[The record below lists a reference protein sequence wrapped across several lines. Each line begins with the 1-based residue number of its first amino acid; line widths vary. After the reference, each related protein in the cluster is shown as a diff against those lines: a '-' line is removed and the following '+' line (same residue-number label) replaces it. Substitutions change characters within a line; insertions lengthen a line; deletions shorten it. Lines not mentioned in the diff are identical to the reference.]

1 MNASDSIKD
10 TLRQIP
16 ELPGIYKMLDS
27 GRNIIYIG
35 KSKCLKK
42 RVKSYFV
49 NSPKW
54 EKVTR
59 MVSMIKEIE
68 YIVTD
73 THLEARMLE
82 CELIKTHQPRFN
94 AQMKNDKR
102 YIYIKV
108 DIYNPNHSLSVT
120 AFRESDC
127 FGPFRS
133 KYTMEEFIKKLKN
146 LYPIV
151 GIEQGYEAEYHLFPL
166 KLDKEMFERNR
177 QALLE
182 LFTADDRISLLI
194 ATLQTKLIEAVS
206 EYRYEI
212 ASYYRDII
220 IGFTNISHGLDGYK
234 KLATRD
240 ILLKL
245 PIPVGYKL
253 FYITGGF
260 ILHRRAVSEASAE
273 VIADFLA
280 ESRVQSSYYPTPM
293 DEKSGI
299 DYRDVLY
306 SEISDLPEEMV
317 HFLS

>member
-10 TLRQIP
+10 TLRQLP

-27 GRNIIYIG
+27 GGNIIYIG
-35 KSKCLKK
+35 KSKCLRK

-59 MVSMIKEIE
+59 MISMIKEIE

-82 CELIKTHQPRFN
+82 CELIKAHQPRFN
-94 AQMKNDKR
+94 AQMKNDRR
-102 YIYIKV
+102 YIYIQV
-108 DIYNPNHSLSVT
+108 NDYNPHRSLSVT
-120 AFRESDC
+120 GIRDVDC

-133 KYTMEEFIKKLKN
+133 KYSTEEFIKKLKN
-146 LYPIV
+146 LYPIIQT
-151 GIEQGYEAEYHLFPL
+151 GQGYEAEYHLFP
-166 KLDKEMFERNR
+166 KELDQELFERNR
-177 QALLE
+177 QSLLD
-182 LFTADDRISLLI
+182 LFTEEDRISLLT
-194 ATLQTKLIEAVS
+194 ASLQLRQNEAVS

-212 ASYYRDII
+212 AAYYRDIMT
-220 IGFTNISHGLDGYK
+220 GFTGIRHGLDGYK

-240 ILLKL
+240 ILLR
-245 PIPVGYKL
+245 IPVPGGCKL
-253 FYITGGF
+253 FYIKDGF
-260 ILHRRAVSEASAE
+260 ILHSKAVPAVTEE
-273 VIADFLA
+273 IIEDFLE
-280 ESRVQSSYYPTPM
+280 ESRLQAPNENTMM
-293 DEKSGI
+293 DEKSRI

-306 SEISDLPEEMV
+306 SEISDLPEDMV